1 MIGVKRM
8 DNTWTDEF
16 YREMDADKRLVLLKK
31 NIESNPTEE
40 DAFRKKLWIARY
52 GRKKPKKDA
61 YVGCLME
68 LKYLAEGVTL
78 DIGGKKKR
86 QAARIV
92 ADMYLN
98 SPEVQEDRYREIL
111 QEELKHVFLKFMEVS
126 RQGRGFTSL
135 VFGMGQL
142 SDEGVIKK
150 IAEQISTIAFQTPH
164 MFHMD
169 REFYILQR
177 AALSAFREE
186 YPNREHFLKK

>member
-8 DNTWTDEF
+8 DKTWTDEF
-16 YREMDADKRLVLLKK
+16 YREMAADKRLVLLNE

-68 LKYLAEGVTL
+68 LKYLAEGGTL

-86 QAARIV
+86 QAARIA

-126 RQGRGFTSL
+126 SQGRGFTSL

>member
-8 DNTWTDEF
+8 DKTWTDEF
-16 YREMDADKRLVLLKK
+16 YREMDADKRLVLLKE
-31 NIESNPTEE
+31 NIASNPTEE

-52 GRKKPKKDA
+52 GRKRPKKDA

-68 LKYLAEGVTL
+68 LKYLAEGGTL

-86 QAARIV
+86 QAARIA

-126 RQGRGFTSL
+126 SQGRGFTSL

-169 REFYILQR
+169 REFYILQQ

>member
-8 DNTWTDEF
+8 DKTWTDEF
-16 YREMDADKRLVLLKK
+16 YREMDADKRLVLLKE
-31 NIESNPTEE
+31 NIERNQTEE

-68 LKYLAEGVTL
+68 LKYLAEGGTL

-86 QAARIV
+86 RAARIA

-126 RQGRGFTSL
+126 SQGRGFTSL

-169 REFYILQR
+169 REFYILQQ

>member
-8 DNTWTDEF
+8 DKTWIDEF
-16 YREMDADKRLVLLKK
+16 YREMDADKRLVLLKE

-68 LKYLAEGVTL
+68 LKYLAEGGTL

-126 RQGRGFTSL
+126 SQGRGFTSL

>member
-8 DNTWTDEF
+8 DKTWTDEF
-16 YREMDADKRLVLLKK
+16 YREMDADKRLVLLKE
-31 NIESNPTEE
+31 NIESNSTEE

-68 LKYLAEGVTL
+68 LKYLAEGGTI

-86 QAARIV
+86 QAARIA

-126 RQGRGFTSL
+126 SQGRGFTSL

>member
-1 MIGVKRM
+1 MIGVKRI
-8 DNTWTDEF
+8 DKTWTDEF
-16 YREMDADKRLVLLKK
+16 YREMDADKRLVLLKE
-31 NIESNPTEE
+31 NIESNQTEE

-68 LKYLAEGVTL
+68 LKYLAEGGTL

-86 QAARIV
+86 QAARIA

-126 RQGRGFTSL
+126 SQGRGFTSL

-169 REFYILQR
+169 REFYILQQ

>member
-8 DNTWTDEF
+8 DKTWTDEF
-16 YREMDADKRLVLLKK
+16 YREMDADKRLVLLKE
-31 NIESNPTEE
+31 NSESNPTEE

-68 LKYLAEGVTL
+68 LKYLAEGGTL

-86 QAARIV
+86 QAARIA

-126 RQGRGFTSL
+126 SQGRGFTSL

>member
-8 DNTWTDEF
+8 DKTWTDEF
-16 YREMDADKRLVLLKK
+16 YREMDADKRLVLLKE
-31 NIESNPTEE
+31 NIGSNPTEE
-40 DAFRKKLWIARY
+40 DAFRKKLWIVRY

-68 LKYLAEGVTL
+68 LKYLAEGGTL

-86 QAARIV
+86 QAARIA

-126 RQGRGFTSL
+126 SQGRGFTSL

>member
-8 DNTWTDEF
+8 DKTWTDEF
-16 YREMDADKRLVLLKK
+16 YREMDADKRLVLLKE
-31 NIESNPTEE
+31 NIESNQTEE

-68 LKYLAEGVTL
+68 LKHLAEGGTL

-86 QAARIV
+86 QAARIA

-126 RQGRGFTSL
+126 SQGRGFTSL

-169 REFYILQR
+169 REFYILQQ

>member
-8 DNTWTDEF
+8 DKTWTDEF
-16 YREMDADKRLVLLKK
+16 YREMDADKRLVLLKE
-31 NIESNPTEE
+31 NIASNPTEE

-68 LKYLAEGVTL
+68 LKYLAEGGTL
-78 DIGGKKKR
+78 DIGGKRKR
-86 QAARIV
+86 QAARIA

-126 RQGRGFTSL
+126 SQGRGFTSL

>member
-8 DNTWTDEF
+8 DKTWTDEF
-16 YREMDADKRLVLLKK
+16 YREMDADKRLVLLKE
-31 NIESNPTEE
+31 NIESNQTEE

-68 LKYLAEGVTL
+68 LKYLAEGGTL

-86 QAARIV
+86 QAARIA

-126 RQGRGFTSL
+126 SQGRGFTSL

-169 REFYILQR
+169 REFYILQQQ
-177 AALSAFREE
+177 
-186 YPNREHFLKK
+186 HFQRSGRNIRTESIF

>member
-8 DNTWTDEF
+8 DKTWTDEF
-16 YREMDADKRLVLLKK
+16 YREMDADKRLVLLKE
-31 NIESNPTEE
+31 NIASNPTEE

-68 LKYLAEGVTL
+68 LKYLAEGGTL

-86 QAARIV
+86 QVARIA

-126 RQGRGFTSL
+126 SQGRGFTSL

>member
-8 DNTWTDEF
+8 DKTWTDEF
-16 YREMDADKRLVLLKK
+16 YREMDADKRLVLLKE
-31 NIESNPTEE
+31 NIESNQTEE

-52 GRKKPKKDA
+52 GRKKPKNDA
-61 YVGCLME
+61 FVVCLME
-68 LKYLAEGVTL
+68 LKYLAEGGTL

-86 QAARIV
+86 QAARIA

-126 RQGRGFTSL
+126 SQGRGFTSL

-169 REFYILQR
+169 REFYILQQ